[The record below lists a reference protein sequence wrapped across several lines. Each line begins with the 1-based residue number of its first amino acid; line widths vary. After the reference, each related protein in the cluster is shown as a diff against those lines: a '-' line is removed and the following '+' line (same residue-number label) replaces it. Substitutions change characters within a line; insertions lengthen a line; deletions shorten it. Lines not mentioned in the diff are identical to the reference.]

1 MVLPPT
7 PSAGVRAAE
16 LAENGYFR
24 TVKAIR
30 RYSTHFFNTYSIM
43 RRSILHL
50 AIVAIAGLSFASAQA
65 QDGSDA
71 PILRDNRVDT
81 AILSRPIDP
90 KMDLS
95 RLPLYLLRIYRQIP
109 AAQQGYWIMQQ
120 DLNALFSQ
128 TDWYENRAD
137 EAASHED
144 GEPFRA
150 VLKPD
155 EQAFV
160 DRVQA
165 RERELLKQNFTVP
178 KGYRV
183 NLRNLANPYQFE
195 ALPAGMQEALARNGF
210 VIVPQNDIQL
220 FHVYENNDYHNF
232 PSFVTTDLH
241 LQLFHMYFDFVLR
254 QLEQEK
260 LIPMLSTFA
269 GSMYNHMKRQA
280 ETAPDAAT
288 RAAAE
293 YNQTYYA
300 VGCALLTGRPLQPV
314 PAAYRAMAELEMKHV
329 AAARDDFSEFFG
341 YTEVKYPYSLYRPRG
356 HYTRNKSLERYFR
369 AMMWFQTA
377 PACLDNDRQ
386 FRAVVL
392 QAAVLSDHPEDM
404 KRYDDLMEPIAFLV
418 GEPDNVAVRQV
429 ADLLRRGRY
438 VLKALMTD
446 DATLEKFRREVK
458 VIAEAQNRIRPDE
471 RFELSCRDKINL
483 MPQRYLADSE
493 VMLGMVD
500 NDSPTTR
507 RGCPRGLDVFAAF
520 GNETAERILLDEL
533 KEATRWDQFTARL
546 SRAKERMAGLDR
558 SRTVYNRWMEALLE
572 MSRADTRYPYFMQTP
587 LWAKKNLNTSLA
599 SWAEL
604 RHDVIL
610 YGEQPV
616 VAECG
621 AGGLPDP
628 YTVGYVE
635 PNTRYWRRAIELIDL
650 TASVLRKHG
659 LTSERIEAVSQSL
672 REQTEFL
679 LRVSE
684 KELSGQALT
693 EEEYNQ
699 IETVGSNVE
708 WITLE
713 FLREG
718 DEPLSGWDDVHGAD
732 KSVAVVADVFTANG
746 GNNPEKCVLYEA
758 TGYVDHLYVVVE
770 IEGYLY
776 LTRGAV
782 FSYHEFSR
790 AVSDPRMTDEEW
802 QKTLEKKP
810 RHGVPDWMRELI
822 LPGAIPADNEKVF
835 YSGGC

>member
-1 MVLPPT
+1 MDIRSVPGSDFFCASDDAQRMADSPRTKTLIMVLPPT

-24 TVKAIR
+24 TAKAIR

-128 TDWYENRAD
+128 TDWYYNRAE
-137 EAASHED
+137 EAASHGD

-269 GSMYNHMKRQA
+269 GNMYNHMKRQA

-300 VGCALLTGRPLQPV
+300 VGCALLTGRHEDLRCRTISCVRRQ
-314 PAAYRAMAELEMKHV
+314 ARAM
-329 AAARDDFSEFFG
+329 
-341 YTEVKYPYSLYRPRG
+341 T
-356 HYTRNKSLERYFR
+356 
-369 AMMWFQTA
+369 
-377 PACLDNDRQ
+377 
-386 FRAVVL
+386 
-392 QAAVLSDHPEDM
+392 
-404 KRYDDLMEPIAFLV
+404 
-418 GEPDNVAVRQV
+418 
-429 ADLLRRGRY
+429 
-438 VLKALMTD
+438 
-446 DATLEKFRREVK
+446 
-458 VIAEAQNRIRPDE
+458 
-471 RFELSCRDKINL
+471 
-483 MPQRYLADSE
+483 
-493 VMLGMVD
+493 
-500 NDSPTTR
+500 SPCTTT
-507 RGCPRGLDVFAAF
+507 
-520 GNETAERILLDEL
+520 N
-533 KEATRWDQFTARL
+533 Q
-546 SRAKERMAGLDR
+546 
-558 SRTVYNRWMEALLE
+558 
-572 MSRADTRYPYFMQTP
+572 
-587 LWAKKNLNTSLA
+587 A
-599 SWAEL
+599 SW
-604 RHDVIL
+604 
-610 YGEQPV
+610 
-616 VAECG
+616 
-621 AGGLPDP
+621 LPP
-628 YTVGYVE
+628 HC
-635 PNTRYWRRAIELIDL
+635 RQARAI
-650 TASVLRKHG
+650 
-659 LTSERIEAVSQSL
+659 VSRSSL
-672 REQTEFL
+672 RASPSSTAWGP
-679 LRVSE
+679 
-684 KELSGQALT
+684 KEVRHRCAQ
-693 EEEYNQ
+693 
-699 IETVGSNVE
+699 
-708 WITLE
+708 
-713 FLREG
+713 
-718 DEPLSGWDDVHGAD
+718 
-732 KSVAVVADVFTANG
+732 
-746 GNNPEKCVLYEA
+746 
-758 TGYVDHLYVVVE
+758 
-770 IEGYLY
+770 
-776 LTRGAV
+776 
-782 FSYHEFSR
+782 
-790 AVSDPRMTDEEW
+790 VSDCQARSA
-802 QKTLEKKP
+802 
-810 RHGVPDWMRELI
+810 GV
-822 LPGAIPADNEKVF
+822 A
-835 YSGGC
+835 